1 MIAAVDALHGRT
13 DAAAQAMARLKALR
27 PQATVSFRKTVVGN
41 GPALQAGN
49 ERYFAGLLKAGL
61 PP

>member
-1 MIAAVDALHGRT
+1 
-13 DAAAQAMARLKALR
+13 
-27 PQATVSFRKTVVGN
+27 VSLFRKTVVGN

-49 ERYFAGLLKAGL
+49 ERYFDGLLKAGL